1 MKLTTKVLLLTNAFS
16 ASVAFAPP
24 RPHSSTT
31 TRSQYQFKPTQP
43 TQQPKSTTKLTLI
56 PDPSTLESS
65 SIQTSVADIVSTF
78 GALALLG
85 SVGFGVASGAK
96 DDWDYE
102 YKPGNE
108 EAKLKYGNNV
118 ADLALMEVSPKEV
131 AEDMVKVCV
140 VDMYNI
146 VCCLSCFIVC

>member
-1 MKLTTKVLLLTNAFS
+1 MKFTTKVLLLTNAFS

-31 TRSQYQFKPTQP
+31 TRSQYQFKPTTP
-43 TQQPKSTTKLTLI
+43 TQPAKSTTKLPLI

-65 SIQTSVADIVSTF
+65 SIQTSVDIVSTF

-96 DDWDYE
+96 DDDWDYE
-102 YKPGNE
+102 YTPGNE
-108 EAKLKYGNNV
+108 EAKLKYGNN

-131 AEDMVKVCV
+131 AEDIVKVCGCRYV
-140 VDMYNI
+140 YWY
-146 VCCLSCFIVC
+146 CC